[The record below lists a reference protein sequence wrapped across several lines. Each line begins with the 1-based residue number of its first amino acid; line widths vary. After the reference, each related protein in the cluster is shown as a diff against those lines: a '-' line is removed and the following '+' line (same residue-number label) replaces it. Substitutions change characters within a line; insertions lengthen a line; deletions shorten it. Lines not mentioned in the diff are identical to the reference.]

1 MGKPPAGNAAIIRT
15 MIVGVCITIILAC
28 IFYSIFLLPYSGK
41 IADII
46 VGIVLGLAVLALKL
60 VGIEPED
67 AERSQ

>member
-1 MGKPPAGNAAIIRT
+1 MGKPPEGNAAIIRT
-15 MIVGVCITIILAC
+15 MIVGVCIAIILAC

-60 VGIEPED
+60 VGIERED
-67 AERSQ
+67 SGRNQ